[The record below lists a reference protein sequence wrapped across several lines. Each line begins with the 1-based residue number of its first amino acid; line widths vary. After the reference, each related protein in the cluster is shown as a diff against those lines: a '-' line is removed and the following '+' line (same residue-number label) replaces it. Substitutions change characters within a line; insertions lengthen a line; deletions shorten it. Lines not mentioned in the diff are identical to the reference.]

1 MTLFPALK
9 RPGPYRLLQPIC
21 WTRAQG
27 SAWMLEQVD
36 GVDEPIW
43 RELRG
48 ENLGE
53 DDRQR
58 IANRWLFLRFCRARE

>member
-1 MTLFPALK
+1 
-9 RPGPYRLLQPIC
+9 
-21 WTRAQG
+21 
-27 SAWMLEQVD
+27 MLEQVD